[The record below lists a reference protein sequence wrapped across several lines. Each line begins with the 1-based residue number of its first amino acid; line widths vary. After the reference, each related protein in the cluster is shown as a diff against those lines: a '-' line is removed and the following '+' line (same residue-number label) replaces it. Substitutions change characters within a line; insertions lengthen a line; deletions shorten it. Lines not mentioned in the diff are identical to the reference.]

1 MKKEH
6 EPHDWKEGR
15 RLRAWELWQQGW
27 KQKDI
32 AVALGVSKGAVSQ
45 WLTRA
50 KAEGREGLRRHVA
63 PGPQRKLTPERLEQL
78 PQVLNQGAEAFG
90 FRGDVWTTA
99 RVAEIIKRE
108 FGVQYHPAHCSRIL
122 RAIKYSVQKPIQ
134 QASQRDEVEI
144 SRWKDERW
152 PALKKRPERKN
163 APSSL

>member
-90 FRGDVWTTA
+90 FRGDVWTSA
-99 RVAEIIKRE
+99 GVAEVIKRE
-108 FGVQYHPAHCSRIL
+108 FGVQYHPAHCSRLFRDLNRVNRSPSRIRRSAMML
-122 RAIKYSVQKPIQ
+122 R
-134 QASQRDEVEI
+134 
-144 SRWKDERW
+144 SRRGKSTSWKF
-152 PALKKRPERKN
+152 
-163 APSSL
+163 